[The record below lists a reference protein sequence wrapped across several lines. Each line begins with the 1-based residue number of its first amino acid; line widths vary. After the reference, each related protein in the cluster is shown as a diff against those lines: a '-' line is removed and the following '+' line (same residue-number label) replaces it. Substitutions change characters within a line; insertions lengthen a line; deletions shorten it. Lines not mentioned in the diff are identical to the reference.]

1 MGTIIKYRKLKG
13 MIAESIRHA
22 LSEGDG
28 SFNIRNVYHVSPND
42 FNEFRSDINFPYIFF
57 SSKPIVMGGAKYLY
71 TCDVSMHKPLI
82 FKGSFSW
89 SYPLWL
95 YLADKNG
102 NLIPQEEFTPEK
114 YDGYMGCPYEFWK
127 AVYYDDDEYSTDEI
141 PMLVKSL
148 GMGYD
153 GVILQDVDEGDTLIN
168 VDDYIVFDP
177 SQVRITGKRLMR

>member
-1 MGTIIKYRKLKG
+1 
-13 MIAESIRHA
+13 
-22 LSEGDG
+22 
-28 SFNIRNVYHVSPND
+28 
-42 FNEFRSDINFPYIFF
+42 
-57 SSKPIVMGGAKYLY
+57 
-71 TCDVSMHKPLI
+71 
-82 FKGSFSW
+82 
-89 SYPLWL
+89 
-95 YLADKNG
+95 
-102 NLIPQEEFTPEK
+102 
-114 YDGYMGCPYEFWK
+114 MGCPYEFWK